1 MVGEILLGLTLV
13 FIHLAIT
20 IWAAMDS
27 KKRGYSTGRIVLI
40 FFMVLLIPVLGV
52 ILYLILRPAGKL
64 VPCPKCGK
72 NCLPTL
78 RKCPNCGYSKKPKA
92 AAPVRPIPPPPGQA
106 STPLKVKCPHCGQI
120 VEQSWKTCPYCSRK
134 ILIDTTIIDEV
145 FLMYKDGRLIK
156 HFTRRLKPDI
166 DQDILSGMLTAVQS
180 FIKDSFR
187 GETGDLDHMKF
198 GRFQILVGHGR
209 FITVAAVTM
218 GDEVAPFRPQIV
230 KAIDQIEKD
239 YELLLRDWD
248 GEVEHLNVLGR
259 YILDLI
265 DGRYA

>member
-1 MVGEILLGLTLV
+1 MAVEALAVALGLALG
-13 FIHLAIT
+13 FAHLILT
-20 IWAAMDS
+20 IWATMDS
-27 KKRGYSTGRIVLI
+27 KKRGYSPGRMILI
-40 FFMVLLIPVLGV
+40 FFMVLLIPVIGL
-52 ILYLILRPAGKL
+52 ILYLILRPSGNMVA
-64 VPCPKCGK
+64 CPKCGK
-72 NCLPTL
+72 KALSHL
-78 RKCPNCGYSKKPKA
+78 KRCPNCGLAKKPKVP
-92 AAPVRPIPPPPGQA
+92 APAPQQPQSPI
-106 STPLKVKCPHCGQI
+106 KIKCPHCGQV
-120 VEQSWKTCPYCSRK
+120 VEQGWKTCPYCSRK
-134 ILIDTTIIDEV
+134 IHIDTTIIDEV
-145 FLMYKDGRLIK
+145 FLMHKDGRLIK

-230 KAIDQIEKD
+230 KAIDHMEKD
-239 YELLLRDWD
+239 YEILLRDWD
-248 GEVEHLNVLGR
+248 GDAEQLNVLGR
-259 YILDLI
+259 YVLDLI